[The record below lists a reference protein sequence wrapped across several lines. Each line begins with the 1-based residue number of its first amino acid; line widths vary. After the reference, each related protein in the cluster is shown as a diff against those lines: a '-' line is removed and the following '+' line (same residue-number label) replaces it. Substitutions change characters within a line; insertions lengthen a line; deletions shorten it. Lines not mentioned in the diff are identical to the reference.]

1 MDCLIESQ
9 FILDIYNK
17 LMNGSLEDICNFWNS
32 IEAKGT
38 PIIEEIPGDKNRI
51 RVIFLFKAMDAEKIE
66 IFTTFSGFNGASNRM
81 NRIPDT
87 DIWYRTY
94 EVRKGT
100 SFVYGFLVNDWMEDG
115 VEEKLKR
122 IAPDQFNTN
131 KFIFTK
137 DEESPDSE
145 ELIMSLM
152 ENYDDEIKKLTNINS
167 GVPSGKV
174 NLQRIK
180 SLVYGCSRRVWVYI
194 PESCYNCTEPL
205 DLLVL
210 TDGYTYLY
218 DVKANV
224 IFDNMIYNNL
234 IPPTVV
240 LFIDNQ
246 NRLEEL
252 SCCNK
257 FADFIASEVVPWV
270 RDVYNVSKN
279 PDKVTIAGSSLG
291 GLTASYLGY
300 CHPEIFGK
308 ILSQSGSYWWG
319 PENQEQ
325 WLIEKFKSSELLP
338 LKVYLDIGDC
348 ENVSY
353 GNRSSMVE
361 VNEKMRD
368 VLISKG
374 YSVIF
379 NKFPGGHDYVCWKK
393 TLIDGLIALSS

>member
-17 LMNGSLEDICNFWNS
+17 VMNGSCEDICDFWNS
-32 IEAKGT
+32 IKAKGT

-51 RVIFLFKAMDAEKIE
+51 KVTFLFMVMNAEKVE
-66 IFTTFSGFNGASNRM
+66 IFSTFSGFNGASNRM
-81 NRIPDT
+81 NRIPNT

-94 EVRKGT
+94 EVKKGT
-100 SFVYGFLVNDWMEDG
+100 SFVYGFLINDWMEDS

-122 IAPDQFNTN
+122 IVPDQFNIN
-131 KFIFTK
+131 KFVFTK
-137 DEESPDSE
+137 DEESLDSE

-152 ENYDDEIKKLTNINS
+152 ENYDDEIKKLTNINI
-167 GVPSGKV
+167 GVPSGKIK
-174 NLQRIK
+174 LQRIK
-180 SLVYGCSRRVWVYI
+180 SLVYGCRRRVWVYI
-194 PESCYNCTEPL
+194 PESYYNCTEPL
-205 DLLVL
+205 DLIVL

-218 DVKANV
+218 DVNV
-224 IFDNMIYNNL
+224 NIIFDNMIYNNL

-240 LFIDNQ
+240 IFIDNQ
-246 NRLEEL
+246 NRREEL

-257 FADFIASEVVPWV
+257 FADFIASEVIPWV
-270 RDVYNVSKN
+270 RNAYNISKS

-300 CHPEIFGK
+300 CHPEIFGR

-319 PENQEQ
+319 PENEEQ

-338 LKVYLDIGDC
+338 LKFYLDIGEY
-348 ENVSY
+348 ENESY
-353 GNRSSMVE
+353 GNRPSMVE

-368 VLISKG
+368 ALISKG

-379 NKFPGGHDYVCWKK
+379 SKFSGGHDYVCWKK
-393 TLIDGLIALSS
+393 TLIDGLMALNS